1 MYAIVVSIGVMITPS
16 GNSTAGQ
23 TYSLDC
29 SVTGTSD
36 PATYRWFEGPA
47 DNRTALTGDASR
59 VISSNPTSSQL
70 QFSTLLASHTGTYT
84 CQASIENVIVEGTQT
99 VVVNC
104 KLQYHV
110 VVIIHKYIHDF
121 VFYFS

>member
-1 MYAIVVSIGVMITPS
+1 MYTTVVSIGVMITPS
-16 GNSTAGQ
+16 GDSTAGQ

-36 PATYRWFEGPA
+36 PATYQWFEGPA

-70 QFSTLLASHTGTYT
+70 QFSTLLASHTGTYI
-84 CQASIENVIVEGTQT
+84 CQASIGNVIVEGTQT
-99 VVVNC
+99 VQVNC
-104 KLQYHV
+104 ELQCHV
-110 VVIIHKYIHDF
+110 VVIISAFMIF